1 MGFWDRLLKA
11 EQNIRKQIEN
21 AFGHGTA
28 QTPLEVR
35 REILEQVES
44 RIVVDTSGN
53 RFPFGKVTVQLQ
65 PPTEAL
71 KDVFE
76 AAFLQDGSLKSDI
89 LEKLKDSQAAFPGDL
104 DVSVELLQVPDPAP
118 AEPSSL
124 FHLDFV
130 KPEPARKPEV
140 PETKLVIVKGAAEKP
155 EYRLKKE
162 RILIGRL
169 AEVMDRE
176 GRMVRKNDV
185 VFLDNED
192 DINSTVG
199 RAHARIWFD
208 FEKRE
213 FCIMDEASRYGTRII
228 REGRSI
234 DVPGNSRGIRLRSGD
249 EIYFGQA
256 CLRFEPAGQ
265 D

>member
-1 MGFWDRLLKA
+1 MGFWDKLLKA
-11 EQNIRKQIEN
+11 EQSIRKRVEN

-35 REILEQVES
+35 RQILEQVES

-53 RFPFGKVTVQLQ
+53 RFPFGKVAVQLQ

-71 KDVFE
+71 RDVFE
-76 AAFLQDGSLKSDI
+76 AAFLQDESLKADI
-89 LEKLKDSQAAFPGDL
+89 LERLKDSQAVFPNNL
-104 DVSVELLQVPDPAP
+104 EISVELRQVPDPAP
-118 AEPSSL
+118 VEPFPL
-124 FHLDFV
+124 FRLDFI
-130 KPEPARKPEV
+130 KPDPGRKPEV
-140 PETKLVIVKGAAEKP
+140 PEAKLVIVKGSAEMP

-169 AEVMDRE
+169 AEVLDRE

-199 RAHARIWFD
+199 RIHARIWFD
-208 FEKRE
+208 LEKRE

-228 REGRSI
+228 RQGRSI
-234 DVPGNSRGIRLRSGD
+234 DVPGNSRGIRLNSGD

-256 CLRFEPAGQ
+256 CLRFELGDEA
-265 D
+265 

>member
-11 EQNIRKQIEN
+11 EQNIRKRVEN

-35 REILEQVES
+35 RQILEQVES
-44 RIVVDTSGN
+44 RIVLDTKGPQ
-53 RFPFGKVTVQLQ
+53 FPFGRIIVRLQ
-65 PPTEAL
+65 PATEAL
-71 KDVFE
+71 RDVFD
-76 AAFLQDGSLKSDI
+76 AAFLQDASLKTDI
-89 LEKLKDSQAAFPGDL
+89 IEKLKDSLAAFPKDL
-104 DVSVELLQVPDPAP
+104 DVEVEMRLTPEVQGTEPSSPFQLEFVRPAP
-118 AEPSSL
+118 AP
-124 FHLDFV
+124 
-130 KPEPARKPEV
+130 KPEIPEAL
-140 PETKLVIVKGAAEKP
+140 LVVLKGTAEQR

-162 RILIGRL
+162 RILVGRL
-169 AEVMDRE
+169 SEVLDRE

-208 FEKRE
+208 MERSD
-213 FCIMDEASRYGTRII
+213 FCILDEASRYGTRII
-228 REGRSI
+228 RGGRSI
-234 DVPGNSRGIRLRSGD
+234 DVPGNSRGIRLRPGD

-256 CLRFEPAGQ
+256 CLRYELAK
-265 D
+265 